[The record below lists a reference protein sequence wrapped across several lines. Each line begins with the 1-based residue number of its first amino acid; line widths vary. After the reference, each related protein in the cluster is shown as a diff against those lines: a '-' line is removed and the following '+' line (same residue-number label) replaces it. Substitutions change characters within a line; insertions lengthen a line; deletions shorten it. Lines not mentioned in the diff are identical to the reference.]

1 MQGGVSLSDPPEDF
15 AGLVE
20 VPIGESGKPGD
31 REILMRLASGSG
43 ANAGAENDHGRAVAE
58 EDSVKVDLSTVDRQ
72 TATTVIGLEHFLDRH
87 EAVGEMGA
95 AVFAKVAHI
104 FDGEKENGTAQ
115 D

>member
-1 MQGGVSLSDPPEDF
+1 MQGGVPLSDPPEDF

-72 TATTVIGLEHFLDRH
+72 TALTLIGLEHFIARP
-87 EAVGEMGA
+87 EPEGARGA
-95 AVFAKVAHI
+95 AVY
-104 FDGEKENGTAQ
+104 GQE
-115 D
+115 